1 MAYDEARAAE
11 RSGNIILE
19 GRERLSITGVTDV
32 ISFDEGEVLA
42 ETALGLLM
50 TSGEDLHVERLSLEV
65 GELVLTGRI
74 DGLEYVGDRQ
84 QKGSFWS
91 RLF

>member
-1 MAYDEARAAE
+1 MAYDEVRAAE

-42 ETALGLLM
+42 ETVLGLLM
-50 TSGEDLHVERLSLEV
+50 TSGEELHVERLSLEV
-65 GELVLTGRI
+65 GELVLTGKI

>member
-1 MAYDEARAAE
+1 MAYSEV
-11 RSGNIILE
+11 RSAGQTGNIILE

-32 ISFDEGEVLA
+32 LSFDEGEVVA
-42 ETALGLLM
+42 ETGLGLLV
-50 TSGEDLHVERLSLEV
+50 TAGEDLHVERLSLDV

-74 DGLEYVGDRQ
+74 TGLAYVGDRK

-91 RLF
+91 KLF